1 MNALGWPLLPTP
13 DLTGELIV
21 LTGGSD
27 GLGREAAL
35 QLACWGARLILPVRS
50 QGKGERVAARITQ
63 ETGRRDATTLIPM
76 DLADLSSVRAGSDR
90 IRDLAGDRLVDR
102 LVSVAGTVTRHRRST
117 VDGFEQMVA
126 VNALAPM
133 VLTERLLPIIRERVV
148 VVASHAH
155 TFGRVDPDDLHFR
168 DGSWSLRAGYGGSK
182 LLTMLWGLELTDR
195 LRERDA
201 RPDLQLVHP
210 GWVLTNLQN
219 ASGSARV
226 DRLVTAA
233 SRPFAMS
240 AQRGAQSVLF
250 AATQPLP
257 HGSYIGPDGAGALR
271 GRPTF
276 LQRTE
281 TASDR
286 ELAHRTAARMREEVG
301 LGDPFPLDFPSSPHS
316 PRGVRQTE
324 ESSTEPCGYPPCPSE

>member
-1 MNALGWPLLPTP
+1 MVLMDSLGWPLLPAP
-13 DLTGELIV
+13 DLTGEQIV

-27 GLGREAAL
+27 GVGREAAL
-35 QLACWGARLILPVRS
+35 QLALWGAQLVLPVRNRS
-50 QGKGERVAARITQ
+50 KGERVAARIVR
-63 ETGRRDATTLIPM
+63 ETGRPDAVTPVPM
-76 DLADLSSVRAGSDR
+76 DLADLSSVRAGAER
-90 IRDLAGDRLVDR
+90 VRDLVGDHGIDR
-102 LVSVAGTVTRHRRST
+102 LVSVAGTVTRRRQST
-117 VDGFEQMVA
+117 VDGFEQMAA

-133 VLTERLLPIIRERVV
+133 LLTELLLPTVRERVV
-148 VVASHAH
+148 IVASQAH

-168 DGSWSLRAGYGGSK
+168 DTSWSLRAGYGASK

-219 ASGSARV
+219 ASGSARL
-226 DRLVTAA
+226 DRLVTGA

-240 AQRGAQSVLF
+240 AQQGAQSVLF

-276 LQRTE
+276 LRRSE
-281 TASDR
+281 TASDPD
-286 ELAHRTAARMREEVG
+286 LARRTVARMRREAG
-301 LGDPFPLDFPSSPHS
+301 LEGL
-316 PRGVRQTE
+316 PRE
-324 ESSTEPCGYPPCPSE
+324 